1 MTTNVQTDMDK
12 KLREIGIVP
21 VVKLDNKEQA
31 LPLGDALCAGGLPCA
46 EITFRSEAAAD
57 GIRLLRENKPDMIIG
72 AGTVLTLGQLD
83 KAIEAGAQF
92 IVSPGLNPT
101 IVKAAQERNIPIY
114 PGCAT
119 PTEVE
124 AAMALG
130 LTTVKFFPAEAA
142 GGTAM
147 LSSMGVP
154 YQQMRFMP
162 TGGIDK
168 TNLTK
173 YLSLPNVIACGGS
186 FMVKSDWL
194 KSSNWEAVRA
204 ETAAAVQTMLGLE
217 MGHFAIMAKDR
228 EDLAESAGALGEM
241 LCLPATINPDGRG
254 AMVGGAFE
262 VLNSK
267 EEGLYP
273 HAALLTNDPARAKA
287 WFERR
292 GYHFREETRQYDEKE
307 NLKVVYFDG
316 EWCGLRMHL
325 LKKTNA

>member
-1 MTTNVQTDMDK
+1 MTVQMQMDT
-12 KLREIGIVP
+12 KLREMGIVP
-21 VVKLDNKEQA
+21 VVKLDDVKNA
-31 LPLGDALCAGGLPCA
+31 LPLARALCAGGLPCA
-46 EITFRSEAAAD
+46 EITFRTEAAAD
-57 GIRLLRENKPDMIIG
+57 SIRVIRENCPEMLIG
-72 AGTVLTLGQLD
+72 AGTVLTTEQLD
-83 KAIEAGAQF
+83 KAIEAGAHF

-101 IVKAAQERNIPIY
+101 IVKAAQDKNIPIY

-124 AAMALG
+124 AALALG

-147 LSSMGVP
+147 LSSLGAP
-154 YQQMRFMP
+154 YQQVRFMP

-168 TNLTK
+168 SNLTK

-186 FMVKSDWL
+186 FMVKSTWL
-194 KSSNWEAVRA
+194 ETGNWEAVRA

-217 MGHFAIMAKDR
+217 MGHFAIMAENR
-228 EDLAESAGALGEM
+228 EDVADSAKALGEL
-241 LCLPATINPDGRG
+241 LCLPANVNPDGRG
-254 AMVGGAFE
+254 AMVGNALE
-262 VLNSK
+262 VLNSQ
-267 EEGLYP
+267 EAGLYP

-287 WFERR
+287 WFTRR
-292 GYHFREETRQYDEKE
+292 GYHFREDTCQYDEKG

-316 EWCGLRMHL
+316 EWCGIRMHL

>member
-1 MTTNVQTDMDK
+1 MTVQIQMDK
-12 KLREIGIVP
+12 MLQEIGIVP
-21 VVKLDNKEQA
+21 VVKLDDKEQA

-46 EITFRSEAAAD
+46 EITFRTAAAAD
-57 GIRLLRENKPDMIIG
+57 GIRLLRQNRPDMIVG
-72 AGTVLTLGQLD
+72 AGTILTLEQLD
-83 KAIEAGAQF
+83 EAIEAGAQF
-92 IVSPGLNPT
+92 LVSPGLNPS
-101 IVKAAQERNIPIY
+101 IVQAAQAKHIPIY

-124 AAMALG
+124 TAMALG

-147 LSSMGVP
+147 LSSMGAP
-154 YQQMRFMP
+154 YQKMRFMP

-168 TNLTK
+168 SNLTK

-194 KSSNWEAVRA
+194 RSGNWDAVRA

-217 MGHFAIMAKDR
+217 MGHFAIMAKNR
-228 EDLAESAGALGEM
+228 EDLTNSAGALGEM
-241 LCLPATINPDGRG
+241 LCLPTAINPDGRG

-262 VLNSK
+262 VLNSQ

-292 GYHFREETRQYDEKE
+292 GYHFLEETCQYDEKG
-307 NLKVVYFDG
+307 NLKVVYFAG
-316 EWCGLRMHL
+316 EWCGIRLHL

>member
-1 MTTNVQTDMDK
+1 MTTNTQTAIDT

-21 VVKLDNKEQA
+21 VVKLDDKAQA

-46 EITFRSEAAAD
+46 EITFRSEAAAE
-57 GIRLLRENKPDMIIG
+57 GIRILRENRPDMLVG
-72 AGTVLTLGQLD
+72 AGTVLTLEQLD
-83 KAIEAGAQF
+83 KAMEAGAQF
-92 IVSPGLNPT
+92 IVSPGFNPA

-124 AAMALG
+124 AAMAMG

-147 LSSMGVP
+147 LSSMGAP
-154 YQQMRFMP
+154 YQQMHFMP

-194 KSSNWEAVRA
+194 KSGNWEAVQA

-217 MGHFAIMAKDR
+217 MGHFAIMAQDR
-228 EDLAESAGALGEM
+228 EDMTASAHALGEM

-262 VLNSK
+262 VLNSR

-292 GYHFREETRQYDEKE
+292 GYHFREETCQYDEKG
-307 NLKVVYFDG
+307 NLKVVYFVG
-316 EWCGLRMHL
+316 EWCGIRLHL